1 MRFHLCL
8 ISILLSLNSVAEPQ
22 HWYEQR
28 ERGWFWHEAEPE
40 PLNEQPVEEMVQL
53 KAEAPTVTA
62 QPEESVALDSAWLKQ
77 NLEVLMQKAIDNPTD
92 ENIAAYAYANRLLI
106 DLGSRFSTRMKEY
119 MELEQPLQES
129 ARRPFSAFALSEF
142 SAERRSAMTD
152 ILKAVK
158 DKSHMWFFYSS
169 TCSFCM
175 KQIPVLKGL
184 KRLYDIKILAI
195 SMDGGT
201 LPGVEDFEHVF
212 DYGGAVSQRFNVSV
226 TPTMFL
232 VNNSTE
238 QILPLAQGMH
248 ALPELEDRI
257 LLVSKNQGLIT
268 PDQYALT
275 KAVRDITVFRNDEGE
290 ILADRKK
297 LESDP
302 GYLADLLK
310 QRLQE
315 VPAFG
320 VTSVTQNPPEPP
332 KPEVNYT
339 PVQWHK

>member
-1 MRFHLCL
+1 MRILLCVLSILPSLCL
-8 ISILLSLNSVAEPQ
+8 SAEPQ
-22 HWYEQR
+22 NWYEQR
-28 ERGWFWHEAEPE
+28 ERGWFWHEVKEEVVEVLPDI
-40 PLNEQPVEEMVQL
+40 VEEQN
-53 KAEAPTVTA
+53 KSESTSIEQ

-77 NLEVLMQKAIDNPTD
+77 NLEVLMQKAIDNPSD

-142 SAERRSAMTD
+142 SSERRNAMTD

-175 KQIPVLKGL
+175 KQLPVLKGL
-184 KRLYDIKILAI
+184 KRLYDIEILAI

-201 LPGVEDFEHVF
+201 LPGIEEFEHVF

-226 TPTMFL
+226 TPSMFL
-232 VNNSTE
+232 VNNNTE
-238 QILPLAQGMH
+238 QVIPLAQGMH

-257 LLVSKNQGLIT
+257 LLVSKNQGLIST
-268 PDQYALT
+268 EQYALT

-290 ILADRKK
+290 ILADRRK

-320 VTSVTQNPPEPP
+320 VTSIPQKADEEKV
-332 KPEVNYT
+332 PEVNYT
-339 PVQWHK
+339 PVKWN